1 MKTTL
6 NMHER
11 LSVKAKALATRQQ
24 AALAPLPQERP
35 KLPRQKQGASA
46 ASVWLP
52 VYHGQGGLVPGLDAS
67 SNKALLKAAE
77 RDA

>member
-11 LSVKAKALATRQQ
+11 LPAKAKTLAARQQ
-24 AALAPLPQERP
+24 ATLARLPHERP
-35 KLPRQKQGASA
+35 KLPLQKQGASA
-46 ASVWLP
+46 ASVRLP

-67 SNKALLKAAE
+67 SNKALLQAAE